1 MLDAQARQ
9 TDLHQ
14 VRRALGDDNF
24 SVRCD
29 MVAVRVRN
37 ECETFCV
44 PWIEPEIVLWQVNA
58 AVVANFNHAKNYF
71 GIRASSMV
79 PVKANT
85 EGQSTNAWDEHPWRK
100 VKYAEPKNRYASR
113 RSHHF

>member
-44 PWIEPEIVLWQVNA
+44 PWIEPEIVLRQVNA
-58 AVVANFNHAKNYF
+58 AVVADCNHAKNYF
-71 GIRASSMV
+71 GIRGV
-79 PVKANT
+79 PCA
-85 EGQSTNAWDEHPWRK
+85 RK
-100 VKYAEPKNRYASR
+100 SKCQIDVAR
-113 RSHHF
+113 

>member
-1 MLDAQARQ
+1 MLDAQARE

-14 VRRALGDDNF
+14 VRRALGDDNL

-44 PWIEPEIVLWQVNA
+44 PWIEPEIVLRQVNA
-58 AVVANFNHAKNYF
+58 AVVADCNHAKNYF
-71 GIRASSMV
+71 GIGGV
-79 PVKANT
+79 PCA
-85 EGQSTNAWDEHPWRK
+85 RK
-100 VKYAEPKNRYASR
+100 SKCQTDLARWHLLEQTALLRK
-113 RSHHF
+113 